1 MADPFFGW
9 KYISGAVIL
18 PNTQVIL
25 CLCLFQ
31 QSRHSESA
39 SLLPHEY
46 KQLMLLVFKQGA
58 RWQQLYSPLDG
69 RSANVTVLALP
80 PLGWLLDVVG
90 FMIKIHLPRF
100 INPEARELHVVGFG
114 NQYCWCDIG
123 INLVMMCD

>member
-1 MADPFFGW
+1 MTRCAACSAASLVCCHSRQLAGD
-9 KYISGAVIL
+9 SG
-18 PNTQVIL
+18 
-25 CLCLFQ
+25 
-31 QSRHSESA
+31 HSESA

-90 FMIKIHLPRF
+90 FMIKIHLQRF
-100 INPEARELHVVGFG
+100 IIPE
-114 NQYCWCDIG
+114 D
-123 INLVMMCD
+123 

>member
-80 PLGWLLDVVG
+80 PLSWLLDVVG
-90 FMIKIHLPRF
+90 FMIKIHLQRF
-100 INPEARELHVVGFG
+100 IIPE
-114 NQYCWCDIG
+114 D
-123 INLVMMCD
+123 